1 MSISSVLYT
10 PDESRGPGTP
20 PLTAFRPGRPI
31 DVDPDLIGPTKFN
44 VEVGLAPSLLPTCP
58 VRLWEGG

>member
-44 VEVGLAPSLLPTCP
+44 VEVGLA
-58 VRLWEGG
+58 

>member
-10 PDESRGPGTP
+10 PDETRGPGTP

-31 DVDPDLIGPTKFN
+31 DLDPEIGPTRFN
-44 VEVGLAPSLLPTCP
+44 IEVSLAPFLWPTC
-58 VRLWEGG
+58 LC